1 MALFASVAERD
12 SWFRT
17 ILAPDCSYCGSNPCY
32 SICPNSPDYYSPER
46 EREDA
51 LFNDSLSYDMWF
63 REAVAQYERVHGE
76 PYVS

>member
-1 MALFASVAERD
+1 MKGWTEADREYY
-12 SWFRT
+12 FRHVEC
-17 ILAPDCSYCGSNPCY
+17 PDCPECGANPCY
-32 SICPNSPDYYSPER
+32 NLCPRSPEYYSPER

-51 LFNDSLSYDMWF
+51 LYNDSLSYDQWF